1 MNESISGAKVAAK
14 ISEVSRLVGHV
25 EKGGFNAHFKFAYQ
39 AWDDVLP
46 AVKNACVIVGLVIA
60 PNITDVIRSDGY
72 VTVLTRFDCICTE
85 TGDTLS
91 FTFAGESKQTDDKS
105 IQKAM
110 TSATKYLYLKLF
122 QISVHGET
130 DPDGAAPTVAK
141 TPAAPPSNELRDWA
155 AKLNEI
161 LGKETPK
168 FEKACKDANV
178 PWGAI
183 LKSLCENGNP
193 TPDELYAEL
202 EKRAAAKA
210 TNGAT
215 K

>member
-1 MNESISGAKVAAK
+1 MEHTNSAAKVAAK

-46 AVKNACVIVGLVIA
+46 AVKNACVTVGLVIT

-85 TGDTLS
+85 SGESLS

-110 TSATKYLYLKLF
+110 TSATKYAFLKLF
-122 QISVHGET
+122 QISVHGEI
-130 DPDGAAPTVAK
+130 DPDGAAPAPVK
-141 TPAAPPSNELRDWA
+141 TPVSAPTQDMRDWNSKLAEVMGKDA
-155 AKLNEI
+155 AKFQ
-161 LGKETPK
+161 KSCQ
-168 FEKACKDANV
+168 EKSV

-183 LKSLCENGNP
+183 LKHLCEDGNP
-193 TPDELYAEL
+193 EAADLWAEL
-202 EKRAAAKA
+202 EKRAAAK
-210 TNGAT
+210 NGA
-215 K
+215 KAS